1 MNKYLTIA
9 GLAGFALCVSGL
21 YFGVHAI
28 QNAAF
33 RAGQLDAKNAQVN
46 QRLDSAMIVMEK
58 RNDIDTELMQSAPDI
73 LGNDDGSVTG
83 AAVGKW
89 MYVPEPKHKP

>member
-1 MNKYLTIA
+1 MNRYLTIA
-9 GLAGFALCVSGL
+9 GLAAFALCVCGL
-21 YFGVHAI
+21 YFGVQAI
-28 QNAAF
+28 QSAAF
-33 RAGQLDAKNAQVN
+33 HAGQLDAKNVSLN
-46 QRLDSAMIVMEK
+46 QRLDSAMAVMEK